1 MEKRKIIL
9 TLLLASITWLC
20 SPTATAAQNAR
31 KFLLDA
37 TWRFSLGDNPKAS
50 NISFDD
56 SKWRTLTLPH
66 DWSIEQQID
75 KDAPAGND
83 GGYYP
88 TGIGWY
94 RKEYVVP
101 ASMKGE
107 KIFLYFEGI
116 YMNSSIYINGKLV
129 GGHPYGYT
137 SFFCDATQAI
147 IPGKKNI
154 IAVRVDNSQQKNCR
168 WYSGSGIYR
177 HVWLIHTPKLYIGNW
192 GVQIHTPQISDT
204 EATVEINTLVKNETN
219 HNKKIK
225 VVTQLSGTSQANT
238 IVTIAA
244 NSEQRVK
251 QLLHV
256 KSPKLWNL
264 TSPHLYEA
272 QISICENN
280 KVIDN
285 YSQKFGIRSIR
296 YSNKGFLL
304 NGKKLN
310 ITGGCLHHDNGI
322 LGAAAFDRA
331 EARKARLMK
340 EAGFN
345 AVRTSHNLPSEAFL
359 NACDSLGLLVI
370 DEAFDGWRDAKNKHD
385 YSTLFDK
392 YWQED
397 VEGMVLRDINHP
409 SIIAWSIGNEVI
421 ERKKLEVITTAR
433 KLANKI
439 REYDNRPIT
448 SALASWDKDWEIYDP
463 LAAEHD
469 IVGYN
474 YMIHKH
480 EEDHKRVPNRVM
492 WQTESY
498 PKDAFKNWTLV
509 NDLDYIIG
517 DFVWTS
523 IDYIGESG
531 IGRWWY
537 DGDVPGEH
545 YHRPLFPWHAAY
557 CGDIDLTGWRKPIS
571 HYRSMLYNDTEKL
584 YLAVKEPDGYK
595 GKINTGL
602 WAVWPTWESWNWPGW
617 EGKNIEVEV
626 YSRYP
631 IVRLYLD
638 DHLIGEKAVNR
649 NTEMKAVFTIPYQ
662 EGTLKVEGI
671 ENGTIKESKTLSS
684 ASAPAAIRLTA
695 GNKDMIA
702 NGEDLAFV
710 QVEVIDKNGNLCPN
724 AEIKLSAA
732 VTGQGSLAAMG
743 NANIKDTDSYVNNTH
758 KTWKGR
764 ALVIVRSSHKK
775 GKAALSIKAD
785 GIKGATV
792 SLRIK

>member
-1 MEKRKIIL
+1 
-9 TLLLASITWLC
+9 
-20 SPTATAAQNAR
+20 
-31 KFLLDA
+31 
-37 TWRFSLGDNPKAS
+37 
-50 NISFDD
+50 
-56 SKWRTLTLPH
+56 
-66 DWSIEQQID
+66 
-75 KDAPAGND
+75 
-83 GGYYP
+83 
-88 TGIGWY
+88 
-94 RKEYVVP
+94 
-101 ASMKGE
+101 
-107 KIFLYFEGI
+107 
-116 YMNSSIYINGKLV
+116 MNSSIYINGKLV

-256 KSPKLWNL
+256 KSPKLWNQ

-322 LGAAAFDRA
+322 L
-331 EARKARLMK
+331 
-340 EAGFN
+340 
-345 AVRTSHNLPSEAFL
+345 
-359 NACDSLGLLVI
+359 
-370 DEAFDGWRDAKNKHD
+370 
-385 YSTLFDK
+385 
-392 YWQED
+392 
-397 VEGMVLRDINHP
+397 
-409 SIIAWSIGNEVI
+409 
-421 ERKKLEVITTAR
+421 
-433 KLANKI
+433 
-439 REYDNRPIT
+439 
-448 SALASWDKDWEIYDP
+448 
-463 LAAEHD
+463 
-469 IVGYN
+469 
-474 YMIHKH
+474 
-480 EEDHKRVPNRVM
+480 
-492 WQTESY
+492 
-498 PKDAFKNWTLV
+498 
-509 NDLDYIIG
+509 
-517 DFVWTS
+517 
-523 IDYIGESG
+523 
-531 IGRWWY
+531 
-537 DGDVPGEH
+537 
-545 YHRPLFPWHAAY
+545 
-557 CGDIDLTGWRKPIS
+557 
-571 HYRSMLYNDTEKL
+571 
-584 YLAVKEPDGYK
+584 
-595 GKINTGL
+595 
-602 WAVWPTWESWNWPGW
+602 
-617 EGKNIEVEV
+617 
-626 YSRYP
+626 
-631 IVRLYLD
+631 
-638 DHLIGEKAVNR
+638 
-649 NTEMKAVFTIPYQ
+649 
-662 EGTLKVEGI
+662 
-671 ENGTIKESKTLSS
+671 
-684 ASAPAAIRLTA
+684 
-695 GNKDMIA
+695 
-702 NGEDLAFV
+702 
-710 QVEVIDKNGNLCPN
+710 
-724 AEIKLSAA
+724 
-732 VTGQGSLAAMG
+732 TGQGSLAAMG